1 MELKRK
7 KSIHMKYWPDL
18 NNQLNLWIDETMIIS
33 KADKGNAVVIQNKK
47 DYMQKALDILLVS
60 GKFAEVKD
68 TSKKKL
74 ADYDPAYE
82 TIKRE
87 NKLQK
92 LLRTLKSNGEIDNNV
107 YKRVFPSGSRAGI
120 MYTTPKIHKIECLHD
135 PSSRKLEHT
144 TIS

>member
-1 MELKRK
+1 MTYDFLELSK
-7 KSIHMKYWPDL
+7 KALDSL
-18 NNQLNLWIDETMIIS
+18 NDEEHNALKSLSKDQTIVIS

-47 DYMQKALDILLVS
+47 DFMQKALDILLVS

-92 LLRTLKSNGEIDNNV
+92 LLRTLKNNGEIDNNV
-107 YKRVFPSGSRAGI
+107 YKRVWPSN
-120 MYTTPKIHKIECLHD
+120 YLKIKLFD
-135 PSSRKLEHT
+135 PQ
-144 TIS
+144 TI